1 MADDFQA
8 QHAWQGGHVGFLLIF
23 VASDDVDGIARASAH
38 WDGAHAGGGG
48 GVAASGAAFA
58 GGAGTLDLGLGRCD
72 DPYAKQG

>member
-8 QHAWQGGHVGFLLIF
+8 QHAGQGGHVGFLLIF
-23 VASDDVDGIARASAH
+23 VTSDDVDGIAGASANRNR
-38 WDGAHAGGGG
+38 AHAGRGGR
-48 GVAASGAAFA
+48 AATRRPAFA